1 METRIAAWRGTG
13 PPVHVL
19 DKPGFVYGSRVPGAV
34 AARQKQVAAGFNAR
48 GYGPEKVAKAIVESV
63 VKNKAVRPV
72 APEAY
77 LLYGTSRVAPQIMR
91 SAARQKLI

>member
-1 METRIAAWRGTG
+1 M
-13 PPVHVL
+13 
-19 DKPGFVYGSRVPGAV
+19 
-34 AARQKQVAAGFNAR
+34 
-48 GYGPEKVAKAIVESV
+48 AKAIVESV

-77 LLYGTSRVAPQIMR
+77 LLYGTSRIAPQVMR